1 MRRWL
6 FGNLGLKV
14 GAVLLGG
21 GLWFYAVT
29 EHSFE
34 REFDIPLVVTDPAN
48 PTGGSPLVL
57 ASSPPATVRVLVF
70 GDGKDLLG
78 MSASDFVLRVEP
90 RARVPG
96 NRAIRLSPGQ
106 VVSHSEYEVGIER
119 VVEPQELILAIDRRA
134 ERTVPVRPRVT
145 LRLADAY
152 TQVGGVR
159 ASPDSVRIVGPEAQ
173 VRSVEAILTDSLF
186 EEEVRSDIDRMV
198 ALRPP
203 PETMI
208 RLSTDEVRV
217 TADVQ
222 ELAEY
227 EIPQVPVAVAGG
239 PPGAVAGPGRVT
251 VRVRGGADL
260 IGALDPE
267 NDFGLRVEYGGPEA
281 GRLEIQ
287 VPGERLYEIRQI
299 TPATTEVLLPLSE

>member
-6 FGNLGLKV
+6 FADWGLRL

-29 EHSFE
+29 ENSFE
-34 REFDIPLVVTDPAN
+34 REIDIPLVVSDPAN

-57 ASSPPATVRVLVF
+57 ASRPPATVRVVVF

-78 MSASDFVLRVEP
+78 MSASDLVLRVEP

-96 NRAIRLSPGQ
+96 NRDIRLSPGQ
-106 VVSHSEYEVGIER
+106 VVNHSEYDVGVER
-119 VVEPQELILAIDRRA
+119 VVEPQELTLAIDRRA
-134 ERTVPVRPRVT
+134 ERTVPVRPRIG

-152 TQVGGVR
+152 TQVGGVGV
-159 ASPDSVRIVGPEAQ
+159 SPDSVRIRGPEGQ
-173 VRSVEAILTDSLF
+173 VRAVEAVETDSLF
-186 EEEVRSDIDRMV
+186 RYDVRADVDRVV

-203 PETMI
+203 PETMV
-208 RLSTDEVRV
+208 RLVSADEVRV
-217 TADVQ
+217 TVDVQ

-227 EIPQVPVAVAGG
+227 EVPEVPVAVVGG
-239 PPGAVAGPGRVT
+239 PAGAVARPGRVT

-267 NDFGLRVEYGGPEA
+267 TDFGLAVEYGGPGS
-281 GRLEIQ
+281 GRREIAA
-287 VPGERLYEIRQI
+287 PEGRLYEVREIA
-299 TPATTEVLLPLSE
+299 PAHAEVLLR